1 MLKVKTFIILIIIY
15 FISFISLKLNIN
27 LFYPFYLLKDFLF
40 FPVLAVE
47 EEIVLDNNLVNGINL
62 EMKKELEELKEI
74 NNISSSLT
82 DFKSIKALVIERNK
96 MYWFNTIT
104 INKGK
109 DDGIK
114 EDMAVITGKGLLG
127 KINKVGKNTS
137 EVKLITTNDINSK
150 ISVMIKEG
158 EDIVYGIMSGYDYL
172 SNTLQV
178 SSVNKQIDIK
188 KDSLV
193 YTSGMGGVFPSGIL
207 IGKVD
212 SITTDKYEVSKIINI
227 KPAVNVNDFRF
238 VNILIRE

>member
-1 MLKVKTFIILIIIY
+1 MLKVKTFIILIVIY

-47 EEIVLDNNLVNGINL
+47 EEIVLDEELTNGINK
-62 EMKKELEELKEI
+62 EMKKELDELKEI

-82 DFKSIKALVIERNK
+82 DFTSVKALVIERNR

-109 DDGIK
+109 SNGLK

-127 KINKVGKNTS
+127 KINKVGTKTS

-158 EDIVYGIMSGYDYL
+158 EDIVYGIMSGYDY
-172 SNTLQV
+172 SNDNLQV

-188 KDSLV
+188 K
-193 YTSGMGGVFPSGIL
+193 I
-207 IGKVD
+207 
-212 SITTDKYEVSKIINI
+212 
-227 KPAVNVNDFRF
+227 A
-238 VNILIRE
+238 